1 MAAPTVSRMG
11 AENLFEESIQVFKAS
26 LRGEL
31 LRPDDGGFDDARK
44 VYNAMIDKRPAMIV
58 RCAGVA
64 DVIAAVNFAREHDL
78 LVAVRGGGHNVAGNA
93 LCDDGMVIDLSGMRA
108 IRVDPASRTARAEA
122 GATYR
127 EFDRETQ
134 AFGLATTGGTISA
147 TGIAGLTLG
156 GGLGWLMRQHGLA
169 CDNLL
174 SVDMVLADGRFVTAS
189 AEENAD
195 LFWGV
200 RGGGGNFGVVTS
212 FEYRVHPVG
221 MVLGG
226 MLIHP
231 LPNAREALRFY
242 RDFSSTAPDELAVFA
257 GLLTTPDGMQVLA
270 FILCYNGPI
279 EEGEAAIA
287 SLRQFGPPVADM
299 VQPMPYTVMQAIL
312 DDGFPN
318 GLQNYWKSS
327 FLQEISDEA
336 IDTMIASFTAAGSP
350 LAAMVIEHCGGA
362 MARVD
367 KDETAFSHRE
377 GHSNLLIISRWG
389 DPSEAE
395 AQTRWA
401 RATWTAMQ
409 PFSDGGVYSNYVE
422 GGAEGADRVRAAYG
436 DATYDRLAALKK
448 KYDPNNFF
456 RVNQNIKPMV

>member
-1 MAAPTVSRMG
+1 MAAPSVSTMG
-11 AENLFEESIQVFKAS
+11 SVAVPEEAVQAFKTGV
-26 LRGEL
+26 RGAL
-31 LRPDDGGFDDARK
+31 LRPGDDGFDAARK
-44 VYNAMIDKRPAMIV
+44 VYNAMIDKHPAMIV

-64 DVIAAVNFAREHDL
+64 DVIAAVNFARANNL

-93 LCDDGMVIDLSGMRA
+93 LCDGGIVIDLSGMRA
-108 IRVDPASRTARAEA
+108 IRVDPVHRTARAEA

-127 EFDRETQ
+127 EFDHETQ

-156 GGLGWLMRQHGLA
+156 GGLGWLMRKYGLA

-174 SVDMVLADGRFVTAS
+174 SVDIVLADGRFVTAS
-189 AEENAD
+189 ATENSD

-200 RGGGGNFGVVTS
+200 RGGGGNFGIVTS

-221 MVLGG
+221 PVLGG
-226 MLIHP
+226 MLVHP
-231 LPNAREALRFY
+231 LPRAREALQFY
-242 RDFSSTAPDELAVFA
+242 RDFIESAPDELVAIA
-257 GLLTTPDGMQVLA
+257 GMMTSPDGAPIFAIIV
-270 FILCYNGPI
+270 CYCGDI
-279 EEGEAAIA
+279 AVGEEVIA
-287 SLRQFGPPVADM
+287 PLRQFGPPVADM
-299 VQPMPYTVMQAIL
+299 VRPMPYTVMQSML

-327 FLQEISDEA
+327 FLQEISDDA

-350 LAAMVIEHCGGA
+350 LAALVIEHCGGA
-362 MARVD
+362 MARVGT
-367 KDETAFSHRE
+367 DETAFSHRE
-377 GHSNLLIISRWG
+377 GHSNLLIVSRWA

-422 GGAEGADRVRAAYG
+422 GGMEGADRIRAAYG
-436 DATYDRLAALKK
+436 SETYDRLAALKK
-448 KYDPNNFF
+448 KYDPENFF
-456 RVNQNIKPMV
+456 RVNQNIAPSA